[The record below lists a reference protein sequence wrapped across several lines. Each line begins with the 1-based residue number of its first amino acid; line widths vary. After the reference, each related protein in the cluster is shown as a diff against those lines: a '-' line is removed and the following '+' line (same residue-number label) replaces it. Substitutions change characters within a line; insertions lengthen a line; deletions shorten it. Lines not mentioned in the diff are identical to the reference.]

1 MSRQA
6 RFQGSRDGRLPGQS
20 ELAIRRSVPG
30 QKVAAAPACLPHVV
44 GPPEPSIAET
54 KGKERP
60 ASLAN
65 GPPSSPSTCVAVQN
79 PGSADHTV
87 SHSATPTLRHAAQ
100 PNNGRVFNSQVRKN
114 KQNIK

>member
-1 MSRQA
+1 MA
-6 RFQGSRDGRLPGQS
+6 GYIPGQS
-20 ELAIRRSVPG
+20 ELATRRSVPG

-65 GPPSSPSTCVAVQN
+65 GPPSSPLYLRAVQN

-87 SHSATPTLRHAAQ
+87 SHSPTPTLRHAAQ
-100 PNNGRVFNSQVRKN
+100 PNNGRVFNSRERKN